1 MIATL
6 KGIFVKKIS
15 KKPLSQIPTNIITG
29 FLGVGKTTVIQ
40 HLLAQKPKHERW
52 AVLVNEFGEVG
63 IDSNLI
69 SGSKG
74 DQSNIT
80 ISQLPG
86 GCMCCTNGLPMQ
98 MALNLLLAKSNPH
111 RLLIEPTGLGHPKE
125 VLAVLSNEYY
135 REVLNLQATIT
146 LIDSRKIQDN
156 RYTLN
161 ATFNEQLEIAEVVVA
176 NKADLC
182 GPEDFPALLKYVED
196 HFGLDN
202 KLLYQVQHGAVDLEW
217 LEHPASKE
225 NQENYQNKISAE
237 GSLASVSCIKA
248 PTEGFVSLDNSG
260 EGFFSRGWVFNAKWR
275 FDANKLH
282 SLIHGIEAERLK
294 GVFITSDGTLAFN
307 KADNTVT
314 KMSLQA
320 SSEIPLDSRVEV
332 ISDRPGIFNDIEEGL
347 LKCVLHL
354 ALAAGGG
361 LNP

>member
-1 MIATL
+1 M
-6 KGIFVKKIS
+6 KKNS
-15 KKPLSQIPTNIITG
+15 KKSISQIPTNIITG

-63 IDSNLI
+63 IDGNI
-69 SGSKG
+69 FSGSKG
-74 DQSNIT
+74 DQTNIT

-135 REVLNLQATIT
+135 REVLNLQATLT
-146 LIDSRKIQDN
+146 LIDSRKIQDK

-176 NKADLC
+176 NKADLY
-182 GPEDFPALLKYVED
+182 GPADFPALLEYIED
-196 HFGLDN
+196 RFGLDK

-217 LEHPASKE
+217 LERPASKE
-225 NQENYQNKISAE
+225 NQENHQNKISAE
-237 GSLASVSCIKA
+237 GSLTSVSCIKA
-248 PTEGFVSLDNSG
+248 PAEGFVSLDNSG
-260 EGFFSRGWVFNAKWR
+260 EGFFCRGWVFNAQWL
-275 FDANKLH
+275 FDADKLH
-282 SLIHGIEAERLK
+282 SLIHGIEADRLK
-294 GVFITSDGTLAFN
+294 GVFITPDGTLGFN
-307 KADNTVT
+307 KADSTVT

-320 SSEIPLDSRVEV
+320 SSESLLDSRVEV
-332 ISDRPGIFNDIEEGL
+332 ISDRPDIFNDIEEGL
-347 LKCVLHL
+347 LKCVVHP
-354 ALAAGGG
+354 AIASAG
-361 LNP
+361 LNY